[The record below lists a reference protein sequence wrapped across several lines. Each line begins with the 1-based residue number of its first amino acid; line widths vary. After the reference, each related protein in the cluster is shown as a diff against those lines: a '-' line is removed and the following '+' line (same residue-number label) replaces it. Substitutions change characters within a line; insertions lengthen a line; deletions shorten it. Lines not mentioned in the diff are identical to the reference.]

1 MKQIWTLY
9 NEYIN
14 NLGKSEGVMK
24 EYKQIFT
31 AGDEPGI
38 TIIKIRLIQEM
49 IQIQRPKKRGTK
61 RFEELVKDI
70 VSIEKYNYK
79 KKHQLQQFNV
89 KWNLLR

>member
-1 MKQIWTLY
+1 
-9 NEYIN
+9 
-14 NLGKSEGVMK
+14 MK

-49 IQIQRPKKRGTK
+49 IQIQRPKNWETK

-79 KKHQLQQFNV
+79 KKHQIQQFNV